1 MRHQSLAVRRRFTVS
16 VAVALAA
23 TLGAAPAVAADTAP
37 EVTPAT
43 AADTA
48 PAVTPATVAG
58 QQQAVVP
65 FPKDAELVSAGRTGF
80 LTWGNDGHP
89 IPARWTRYADGS
101 TTDVTASFTFGSRD
115 SDVVVQESGR
125 FLSLR
130 DMETDSRVLSVDL
143 EALGGR
149 AQFAGAVRSTLF
161 VSSTDPATGRKSLRL
176 IEKGDDGALGQRTV
190 TGLPANTDSA
200 FVVGAAGGHALVSVG
215 TASPSATHW
224 ALVDLATAAV
234 TEIRETTNVAGGP
247 ALSSTHVAWVEQTAV
262 QMKTLVVLDRATHA
276 VQRIPLG
283 ATGDLTIG
291 LVGNSV
297 VYAQRDGLLEHNP
310 SPVYALTARDLTTKT
325 TRRLLDTV
333 TSLLPGPDGTLTV
346 QGGTLAGGEGL
357 YRISAGADGAPAVTQ
372 VATSGE
378 PTKVTLLG
386 HSIPA
391 TIDLSR
397 NGGRARLEWRLSRI
411 NVTMTVTLRNTRTG
425 ETRTDD
431 VHPLSDSYEDP
442 NRAFYDWAGD
452 VAWNGTRDL
461 WSGATA
467 GPYTWQ
473 IVAKPL
479 NGIGPDLRASGTF
492 TVTRT
497 PAPHDYDSDGSPDVL
512 TRDTSGRLWRGDTFY
527 RSELGRLDQNI
538 GELIGS
544 GWQTY
549 DHVESTGNL
558 GGQATADLV
567 ARDRAGVLWLYLG
580 KGDGTFAARTKIGSG
595 WNTYTRLAGGSDL
608 TGDGRPDLVATDR
621 AGDLYLY
628 TATGNYNAPFSARKK
643 IGRGW
648 GIYNDLTAVGD
659 IAGGPAGDL
668 VARDRAGVLWLYL
681 GKGDGTFAAR
691 TKIGSGWNAYTHLVG
706 VGDANRDGR
715 ADLYAVNTADPHGP
729 VLYKGTGDW
738 RAPFR
743 SREQIGAH
751 SDGSDRRYDH
761 FA

>member
-1 MRHQSLAVRRRFTVS
+1 MRHQSHAARRRLTVS
-16 VAVALAA
+16 VAVALAT
-23 TLGAAPAVAADTAP
+23 TLGAAPAVAADVAP
-37 EVTPAT
+37 EVSPAT
-43 AADTA
+43 AA
-48 PAVTPATVAG
+48 ATG
-58 QQQAVVP
+58 QQALVP
-65 FPKDAELVSAGRTGF
+65 FPKDADLWSAGRTGF
-80 LTWGNDGHP
+80 LTWERDGHP

-101 TTDVTASFTFGSRD
+101 TTDVTSASTFGSRD
-115 SDVVVQESGR
+115 SDVVVQQNGP
-125 FLSLR
+125 FVTLR
-130 DMETDSRVLSVDL
+130 DMATDTKVFSVNL
-143 EALGGR
+143 EGFGDR
-149 AQFAGAVRSTLF
+149 AHFAGAVRSALF
-161 VSSTDPATGRKSLRL
+161 VGVPDPVTGRLGLSLVD
-176 IEKGDDGALGQRTV
+176 EADGTAFTRRTV
-190 TGLPANTDSA
+190 TGLPANTTSA
-200 FVVGAAGGHALVSVG
+200 FVVGAAGGHALLSVK
-215 TASPSATHW
+215 TASSSASHW
-224 ALVDLATAAV
+224 ALVDLATATV
-234 TEIRETTNVAGGP
+234 TETRETIRVSGTP
-247 ALSSTHVAWVEQTAV
+247 TLSSTHIAWVEQTEV
-262 QMKTLVVLDRATHA
+262 QMKTLVVLDRTTRA

-297 VYAQRDGLLEHNP
+297 VYAQPDGLLEHNP
-310 SPVYALTARDLTTKT
+310 SPMYALTARDLKTGTTAK
-325 TRRLLDTV
+325 LLDTV
-333 TSLLPGPDGTLTV
+333 TSLLPGPDGTLAV
-346 QGGTLAGGEGL
+346 QGGTLAAGEGL
-357 YRISAGADGAPAVTQ
+357 YRISAGAEGAPVVTQ

-378 PTKVTLLG
+378 STKVTLLG

-431 VHPLSDSYEDP
+431 VHPLSVSYEDP
-442 NRAFYDWAGD
+442 HRAFYDWAGD
-452 VAWNGTRDL
+452 VAWNGKPDL

-473 IVAKPL
+473 IDAKPL
-479 NGIGPDLRASGTF
+479 NGIGPNLRASGSF
-492 TVTRT
+492 TVTRP

-527 RSELGRLDQNI
+527 RSELGQLDQNP
-538 GELIGS
+538 GELVGS
-544 GWQTY
+544 GWQIY
-549 DHVESTGNL
+549 DRVEATGNL
-558 GGQATADLV
+558 GGQAAADLV
-567 ARDRAGVLWLYLG
+567 ARDRDGVLWSYLG
-580 KGDGTFAARTKIGSG
+580 KGDGTFAARTRIGSG
-595 WNTYTRLAGGSDL
+595 WNTYTQLAGGSDL

-628 TATGNYNAPFSARKK
+628 TATGNYKAPFSARKK
-643 IGRGW
+643 IGNGW
-648 GIYNDLTAVGD
+648 GIYNDLTATGN

-706 VGDANRDGR
+706 AGDADRDGR
-715 ADLYAVNTADPHGP
+715 PDLYAVNTAEPHGP

-743 SREQIGAH
+743 SREQIGAY